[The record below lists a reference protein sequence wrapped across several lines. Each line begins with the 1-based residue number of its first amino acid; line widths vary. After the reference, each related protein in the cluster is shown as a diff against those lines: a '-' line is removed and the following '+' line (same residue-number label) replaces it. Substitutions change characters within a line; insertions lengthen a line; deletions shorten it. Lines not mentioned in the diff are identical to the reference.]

1 VSKIKYPYPLQNLPH
16 QIISLLIPIIFIR
29 ERIRFL
35 PARPL
40 PCYLPEMINTA
51 GFFLI
56 TGKNFTDTGTE
67 LQRELLTGVEKGTKG
82 VTYWKNK
89 Q

>member
-1 VSKIKYPYPLQNLPH
+1 
-16 QIISLLIPIIFIR
+16 
-29 ERIRFL
+29 
-35 PARPL
+35 
-40 PCYLPEMINTA
+40 MINTA